1 MLIRFLLVVIFIMA
15 IIFVCDVWITKLK
28 IKYHIRKDLK
38 EMKKRSNA
46 FAKKKKKLES
56 K

>member
-1 MLIRFLLVVIFIMA
+1 MLIRFILVAIFLVVIL
-15 IIFVCDVWITKLK
+15 FVCDILIPKFK
-28 IKYHIRKDLK
+28 IRYHIRKDLK

-46 FAKKKKKLES
+46 FAKEKKKLEN